1 MHFSV
6 KKRDTSSAARVG
18 TLQVA
23 HGVVDTP
30 AFMPV
35 GTQGTVKTLSPDDLV
50 ACGAQIILSNTY
62 HLYLRPGVELVRKA
76 GGIQRFASW
85 DRPVLTDSGGYQ
97 VFSLAEL
104 RSMSEEGVR
113 FQSHLD
119 GSYHFFTPE
128 LVVDL
133 QRALGS
139 DIAMVLDECTPYP
152 CEWSYAKDSMQMTV
166 RWAERSMRRWQ
177 ETEPVLGFE
186 QSLFAIVQGSTYAD
200 LREECCRQLEALDF
214 PGYAIGGLSVGE
226 PKSAL
231 YEMAA
236 LCAES
241 LPEDKP
247 RYLMGVGKPEDLVE
261 CVALGIDLFDC
272 VMPTRNGRNG
282 TVFTRRGPLVVKNA
296 TCSEDFRPIDETCEC
311 YACRRFSR
319 AYIRHLFQAEEI
331 LGLRLATIHNLT
343 FYLRL
348 MAEMRQAIAEGR
360 FASWRAQ
367 FLSAYLSE
375 SNETQTNT
383 RRLR

>member
-1 MHFSV
+1 MRFTIA
-6 KKRDTSSAARVG
+6 KKDSSSAARTGV
-18 TLQVA
+18 LHLA
-23 HGVVDTP
+23 HGEVDTP

-76 GGIQRFASW
+76 GGIQRFAAW
-85 DRPVLTDSGGYQ
+85 YRPVLTDSGGYQ

-104 RSMSEEGVR
+104 RKVTEEGVR

-128 LVVDL
+128 LVVEL

-152 CEWSYAKDSMQMTV
+152 CEWGYARTSMEMTA
-166 RWAERSMRRWQ
+166 RWAERSKRRWE
-177 ETEPVLGFE
+177 ETPPLFSFE

-200 LREECCRQLEALDF
+200 LRRECCDRLVELEF

-231 YEMAA
+231 YEVAE
-236 LCAES
+236 LCAQQ
-241 LPEDKP
+241 LPPEKP
-247 RYLMGVGKPEDLVE
+247 RYLMGVGKPEDLIR

-296 TCSEDFRPIDETCEC
+296 ICSEDFRPIDEDCEC
-311 YACRRFSR
+311 YACRTFSR

-331 LGLRLATIHNLT
+331 LALRLATIHNLT
-343 FYLRL
+343 FYLGL
-348 MAEMRQAIAEGR
+348 MAEMRKAIAEER
-360 FASWRAQ
+360 FEAWSREFLAQ
-367 FLSAYLSE
+367 YLSGTEESE
-375 SNETQTNT
+375 SN
-383 RRLR
+383 

>member
-1 MHFSV
+1 MRFSV
-6 KKRDTSSAARVG
+6 QKKDIHSAARVG
-18 TLQVA
+18 TLELP
-23 HGVVDTP
+23 HGVVETP

-62 HLYLRPGVELVRKA
+62 HLYLRPGVELVRRA

-85 DRPVLTDSGGYQ
+85 NRPVLTDSGGYQ
-97 VFSLAEL
+97 VFSLAQL
-104 RSMSEEGVR
+104 RTINEQGVR

-152 CEWSYAKDSMQMTV
+152 CEWSYAKDSMEMTV
-166 RWAERSMRRWQ
+166 RWAERSLKRWK

-186 QSLFAIVQGSTYAD
+186 QSLFAIVQGSTYPD
-200 LREECCRQLEALDF
+200 LREECCDRLAELDF

-231 YEMAA
+231 YETAA
-236 LCAES
+236 LCAER
-241 LPEDKP
+241 LPEDRP
-247 RYLMGVGKPEDLVE
+247 RYLMGVGKPEDLIH
-261 CVALGIDLFDC
+261 CVALGVDLFDC

-282 TVFTRRGPLVVKNA
+282 TVFTRTGPLVVKNA
-296 TCSEDFRPIDETCEC
+296 TCSEDFRPIDETCDC
-311 YACRRFSR
+311 YACRTFSR

-331 LGLRLATIHNLT
+331 LALRLATIHNLR

-348 MAEMRQAIAEGR
+348 MAEMRQAIAQGR
-360 FASWRAQ
+360 FLAWREE
-367 FLSAYLSE
+367 FLGHYLSE
-375 SNETQTNT
+375 SEEELTNA
-383 RRLR
+383 RRPM